1 MRRHVS
7 IGLVLGLI
15 GWLGVNTSCAQSI
28 SGTELQERV
37 KAHINE
43 RMYDCCRS
51 VTLTKKADGVYEGF
65 ALLLNGVRSGLE
77 VRVSGRD
84 IAYTFVRS
92 APPAGEREQSGP
104 ENIQPSHASLEEL
117 ETIVRQQETEIARLD
132 ELCRQAGIDPQ
143 APPVPPADESPRDT
157 PEPSAA
163 KATFTSSMY
172 TQIRKGMTY
181 RQVVDALGTRGE
193 QIGSSYFD
201 GAANEVYVWVNLDD
215 SHICVVFRDG
225 IVLVKA
231 QSGLPG
237 IAPLPRSQ
245 ADQDESLEF
254 TRFRNWQLAQEA
266 DGRLA
271 LLGLSLSQWLDKTST
286 HLADGSPGEPARI
299 EIVEQDDGL
308 AIKLAQHSP
317 QYGTRDTIFHLTCV
331 PPENASPDLPAGM
344 EIETLC
350 VPSGM
355 TIDGKESGP
364 AQAWK
369 AMTELAG
376 LNADGQGRPA
386 DR

>member
-1 MRRHVS
+1 M
-7 IGLVLGLI
+7 
-15 GWLGVNTSCAQSI
+15 
-28 SGTELQERV
+28 ELQERV

-51 VTLTKKADGVYEGF
+51 VTLTERADGVYEGF

-92 APPAGEREQSGP
+92 APPAGEQEQSGP
-104 ENIQPSHASLEEL
+104 EDTQRSHASLEEL
-117 ETIVRQQETEIARLD
+117 ETIVRQQEAEIARLK
-132 ELCRQAGIDPQ
+132 ELCRRAGIDPET
-143 APPVPPADESPRDT
+143 PPVPPADESSRDAPEPSDSPAGDAAPWKASEPRT
-157 PEPSAA
+157 PSAA

-181 RQVVDALGTRGE
+181 RQVVDALGAQGE
-193 QIGSSYFD
+193 QISSSYFD
-201 GAANEVYVWVNLDD
+201 GAANEVYVWVNPDD
-215 SHICVVFRDG
+215 SHICAVFRDG
-225 IVLVKA
+225 TVLVKT

-254 TRFRNWQLAQEA
+254 TRFRNWQMAQEV
-266 DGRLA
+266 DGRFA
-271 LLGLSLSQWLDKTST
+271 LLGLSLSQWLDKTSQG
-286 HLADGSPGEPARI
+286 LADGSPGEPAQI

-308 AIKLAQHSP
+308 AIKLVQHSP

-331 PPENASPDLPAGM
+331 PPEDAGPDIPAGM

-355 TIDGKESGP
+355 TVDGKESGP

-369 AMTELAG
+369 VMAELAG
-376 LNADGQGRPA
+376 MNQDNAGSFMGR
-386 DR
+386 